1 MVVVFGV
8 TDGPLEELVNP
19 EGSLVHEYVCVGM
32 GAFPIETEFPAQMVL
47 PLPAY
52 TDGSELTLMVTE
64 SDLLQPVAV
73 TVSVRRY
80 TVADAGET

>member
-1 MVVVFGV
+1 
-8 TDGPLEELVNP
+8 
-19 EGSLVHEYVCVGM
+19 M

-80 TVADAGET
+80 TVADAGETYGLLIAETNPEGLLVQV